1 MRRLGTTVTVLTLLC
16 ASAVAVAS
24 APLIKKTYSYFNISG
39 LTGADLERELSKH
52 GPMLA
57 ETGIRHPGATKIKLG
72 GSVDYRNSDGR
83 CRVLDAKVT
92 LETHLTL
99 PRWTDRHRANRE
111 TVLVWD
117 TLSSDIKRHEE
128 RHAEIARQYARK
140 LEKTLEA
147 LYPSATA
154 SGWKPRSTRP
164 ASGSSRNTPPTSRGS
179 TGSRPQASN
188 AACSGCCA
196 SRQPSRT
203 TAADPCPGLAGQARS
218 ILSPAA
224 RIMALGPPAST
235 PETAGNQ
242 PVTAGTHPRINNAAS
257 QRLPEGNHQ
266 AQQ

>member
-1 MRRLGTTVTVLTLLC
+1 MRRLGFAVMALTLLC
-16 ASAVAVAS
+16 ASAVAVTS

-52 GPMLA
+52 GPILS

-72 GSVDYRNSDGR
+72 GSVDYRSSDGR

-99 PRWTDRHRANRE
+99 PRWTDRNRAARE

-147 LYPSATA
+147 LHPELTCQLMEARVDAT
-154 SGWKPRSTRP
+154 SKRIIEEH
-164 ASGSSRNTPPTSRGS
+164 
-179 TGSRPQASN
+179 
-188 AACSGCCA
+188 
-196 SRQPSRT
+196 
-203 TAADPCPGLAGQARS
+203 AADQQRFDRVEAASFERRMLRM
-218 ILSPAA
+218 LRFKAA
-224 RIMALGPPAST
+224 R
-235 PETAGNQ
+235 Q
-242 PVTAGTHPRINNAAS
+242 NN
-257 QRLPEGNHQ
+257 GG
-266 AQQ
+266 

>member
-1 MRRLGTTVTVLTLLC
+1 MRRLRFAVMALTLLC

-52 GPMLA
+52 GPMLT
-57 ETGIRHPGATKIKLG
+57 ETGVRHPGVTKIKLG
-72 GSVDYRNSDGR
+72 GSVDYRSSDGR

-99 PRWTDRHRANRE
+99 PRWTDRNRANRE

-147 LYPSATA
+147 LHPERTCQQMEARVDAT
-154 SGWKPRSTRP
+154 SKRIIEEH
-164 ASGSSRNTPPTSRGS
+164 
-179 TGSRPQASN
+179 
-188 AACSGCCA
+188 
-196 SRQPSRT
+196 
-203 TAADPCPGLAGQARS
+203 AADQQRFD
-218 ILSPAA
+218 
-224 RIMALGPPAST
+224 RV
-235 PETAGNQ
+235 E
-242 PVTAGTHPRINNAAS
+242 AAS
-257 QRLPEGNHQ
+257 FERRMLRMLRFKADKQNNRS
-266 AQQ
+266 

>member
-72 GSVDYRNSDGR
+72 GSVDYRSSDGR

-147 LYPSATA
+147 LYPERNCQRMEAKVDAT
-154 SGWKPRSTRP
+154 SKRIIEEH
-164 ASGSSRNTPPTSRGS
+164 
-179 TGSRPQASN
+179 
-188 AACSGCCA
+188 
-196 SRQPSRT
+196 
-203 TAADPCPGLAGQARS
+203 AADQQRFD
-218 ILSPAA
+218 
-224 RIMALGPPAST
+224 RV
-235 PETAGNQ
+235 E
-242 PVTAGTHPRINNAAS
+242 AAS
-257 QRLPEGNHQ
+257 FERRMLRMLRFKAAKQNNRS
-266 AQQ
+266 